1 MTQSAALRPQDV
13 QASLRL
19 HAASL
24 LMMLALILV
33 ALPSMA
39 QAAISFPTLSGR
51 VVDEAQLLTPQQEAE
66 LTTKLA
72 ALEGQTGDQLIV
84 VTLNSLQGQDI
95 ADYGY
100 QLGRHWGIGQKE
112 NDGGALLI
120 VAPNERRVRIEVGY
134 GLEGVLTDGWSG
146 LLIQNQILPAFRN
159 GDYAGGII
167 TGTNALIEQL
177 TLDPEEA
184 KARAAE
190 AQKAAEQAS
199 APVLPAGIFTLFFLF
214 LIFNMIG
221 RMGGRKRRGRGRGGD
236 DDDMNGMGGILIWAA
251 SEALRDRRGGGGG
264 GWGGGGGFG
273 GGGFGGGGGSFGGGG
288 ASGGW

>member
-1 MTQSAALRPQDV
+1 MNRAHALWPSRLGSLW
-13 QASLRL
+13 ASLFM
-19 HAASL
+19 A
-24 LMMLALILV
+24 LALLV
-33 ALPSMA
+33 VLSPSLA
-39 QAAISFPTLSGR
+39 QAAITFPALTGR
-51 VVDEAQLLTPQQEAE
+51 VVDEAQLLSPAQEAE

-72 ALEGQTGDQLIV
+72 ALETQTGDQLVV
-84 VTLNSLQGQDI
+84 VTLSSLQDQDI

-146 LLIQNQILPAFRN
+146 LLIQNQILPAFRQ

-177 TLDPEEA
+177 MLDPA
-184 KARAAE
+184 DAAARAAE
-190 AQKAAEQAS
+190 AQKQAEQPS
-199 APVLPAGIFTLFFLF
+199 LPVLPLMVFGFIGFIF
-214 LIFNMIG
+214 LITILG
-221 RMGGRKRRGRGRGGD
+221 SLGGRRRRGNRWHD
-236 DDDMNGMGGILIWAA
+236 DDDGPGGGAGDALGGILIWAA
-251 SEALRDRRGGGGG
+251 SEALRSRGG
-264 GWGGGGGFG
+264 GGGGGFG
-273 GGGFGGGGGSFGGGG
+273 GGGFGGGGGGFGGGG

>member
-1 MTQSAALRPQDV
+1 MTQSVALRPLTV
-13 QASLRL
+13 RAYG
-19 HAASL
+19 ASL
-24 LMMLALILV
+24 LMMLALVILS
-33 ALPSMA
+33 LPGLA
-39 QAAISFPTLSGR
+39 QAAITFPVLSGR
-51 VVDEAQLLTPQQEAE
+51 VVDEAQLLSPQQEAE
-66 LTTKLA
+66 LTTKLE
-72 ALEGQTGDQLIV
+72 ALEGQTGDQLVV
-84 VTLNSLQGQDI
+84 VTLNSLQDQDI

-159 GDYAGGII
+159 GDYAGGIM

-184 KARAAE
+184 AARAAE
-190 AQKAAEQAS
+190 AQAEAER
-199 APVLPAGIFTLFFLF
+199 PGLPFFPLFIFGIIFLF
-214 LIFNMIG
+214 IVFSLLG
-221 RMGGRKRRGRGRGGD
+221 ALGGRGRRRGRRGG

-251 SEALRDRRGGGGG
+251 SEALRNRGGGGG
-264 GWGGGGGFG
+264 GWGGGFG
-273 GGGFGGGGGSFGGGG
+273 GGGFGGGGGGFGGGMSGGGG
-288 ASGGW
+288 ASGSW

>member
-1 MTQSAALRPQDV
+1 MTQSPVLR
-13 QASLRL
+13 SLNPS
-19 HAASL
+19 AKWASL
-24 LMMLALILV
+24 LMGLV
-33 ALPSMA
+33 LVLMVLPSLA
-39 QAAISFPTLSGR
+39 QAAITFPALSGR
-51 VVDEAQLLTPQQEAE
+51 VVDEAQLLSPEQESE
-66 LTTKLA
+66 LTARLA
-72 ALEGQTGDQLIV
+72 ALETQTGDQLVV
-84 VTLNSLQGQDI
+84 VTLNSLQDQEI

-120 VAPNERRVRIEVGY
+120 VAPNERRVRVEVGY

-184 KARAAE
+184 AARAAE
-190 AQKAAEQAS
+190 AQQQAERPS
-199 APVLPAGIFTLFFLF
+199 LPFFPLFIFGIIFLF
-214 LIFNMIG
+214 IVFSLLG
-221 RMGGRKRRGRGRGGD
+221 ALGQRAHRRGRGRGGD
-236 DDDMNGMGGILIWAA
+236 DDDIGGGMGGILIWAA
-251 SEALRDRRGGGGG
+251 AEALSRGVGGGGG
-264 GWGGGGGFG
+264 GGSSWGGGGFGGGGGGFG
-273 GGGFGGGGGSFGGGG
+273 GGG

>member
-1 MTQSAALRPQDV
+1 MGLV
-13 QASLRL
+13 LV
-19 HAASL
+19 
-24 LMMLALILV
+24 LMV
-33 ALPSMA
+33 LPSLA
-39 QAAISFPTLSGR
+39 QAAITFPALSGR
-51 VVDEAQLLTPQQEAE
+51 VVDEAQLLSPAQEAE
-66 LTTKLA
+66 LTSRLA
-72 ALEGQTGDQLIV
+72 ALETQTGDQLVV
-84 VTLNSLQGQDI
+84 VTLNSLQDQEI

-120 VAPNERRVRIEVGY
+120 VAPNERRVRVEVGY

-184 KARAAE
+184 AARAAE
-190 AQKAAEQAS
+190 AQQQAERPS
-199 APVLPAGIFTLFFLF
+199 LPFFPLFIFGIIFLF
-214 LIFNMIG
+214 IVFSLLG
-221 RMGGRKRRGRGRGGD
+221 ALGQRAHRRGRGRGGND
-236 DDDMNGMGGILIWAA
+236 DDIGGGMGGILIWAA
-251 SEALRDRRGGGGG
+251 AEALSRGASGGGGS
-264 GWGGGGGFG
+264 WGGGGFG
-273 GGGFGGGGGSFGGGG
+273 GGGFGGGGGGFGGGG